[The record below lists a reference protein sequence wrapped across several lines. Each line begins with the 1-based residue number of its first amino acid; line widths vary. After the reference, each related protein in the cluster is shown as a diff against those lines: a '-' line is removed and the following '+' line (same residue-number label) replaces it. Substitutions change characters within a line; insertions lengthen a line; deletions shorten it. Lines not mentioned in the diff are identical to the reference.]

1 MEQRKTDRRM
11 SGDRRVF
18 SYAMHLPE
26 RRVNNNRREQNRRG
40 G

>member
-1 MEQRKTDRRM
+1 MERRQKSDRRM

-18 SYAMHLPE
+18 SYAIHLPE
-26 RRVNNNRREQNRRG
+26 RRVNNRREHNRRG